1 MLPFVA
7 TAVAEGADEMTLTSR
22 FVRIGWALTS
32 VAMLAL
38 CSVIHAQSNSEPP
51 PPPPPGHHG
60 GFGPMSDDAMAFVG
74 FEAGL
79 AGKTVTGAPFSATF
93 STQTTQALAD
103 GNQIQHSATGT
114 FARDSQGR
122 TRRDMTL
129 PAIGP
134 WSTSGQAAP
143 HVVFINDSVAGTQYI
158 LEPDRKV
165 ARQMKRFR
173 GGRQGGAASSDADG
187 PPPAG
192 TEGANRRPNVT
203 TAALGTQ
210 TINGVQAEGTR
221 VTHTIPAGAIGN
233 ANPIV
238 ITNERWYS
246 SELHT
251 VVMIKRSDP
260 RMGTTTFQLT
270 NIQKQEPD
278 ASLFQVPPDYTVKQG
293 GQRRFGRGGGQPPP
307 PMAGEATGQPT
318 SSQD

>member
-1 MLPFVA
+1 
-7 TAVAEGADEMTLTSR
+7 MTRRGS
-22 FVRIGWALTS
+22 FVRISWVLSAAAL
-32 VAMLAL
+32 LAL
-38 CSVIHAQSNSEPP
+38 CGVAHAQSDPAP

-60 GFGPMSDDAMAFVG
+60 GFLPVSDDAMAFVG

-93 STQTTQALAD
+93 STDTTQALAD

-143 HVVFINDSVAGTQYI
+143 HIVFISDSVASTQYI

-165 ARQMKRFR
+165 ARKMQRFR
-173 GGRQGGAASSDADG
+173 GDRHSEGTSPDPHFAPPGGTG
-187 PPPAG
+187 G
-192 TEGANRRPNVT
+192 TNRRANVT
-203 TAALGTQ
+203 TISLGTQ

-233 ANPIV
+233 ANPLV

-246 SELHT
+246 SELET

-270 NIQKQEPD
+270 NILKQEPD
-278 ASLFQVPPDYTVKQG
+278 ASLFQVPSDYTVKQG
-293 GQRRFGRGGGQPPP
+293 GQRRFRRGRGQPPP
-307 PMAGEATGQPT
+307 PPVAGDGT
-318 SSQD
+318 SQAAPPQD

>member
-1 MLPFVA
+1 M
-7 TAVAEGADEMTLTSR
+7 MHKSR
-22 FVRIGWALTS
+22 FLRIGWVLTAL
-32 VAMLAL
+32 AMLPL
-38 CSVIHAQSNSEPP
+38 CGVVHAQSDSA
-51 PPPPPGHHG
+51 PPPPGHHG
-60 GFGPMSDDAMAFVG
+60 GRGPMSDDAMAFVG

-79 AGKTVTGAPFSATF
+79 VGKTVTGAPFSATF

-103 GNQIQHSATGT
+103 GNQIRRSATGT

-134 WSTSGQAAP
+134 WSTSGEAAP
-143 HVVFINDSVAGTQYI
+143 HVVFINDSVAGTQFM
-158 LEPDRKV
+158 LEPDRKI
-165 ARQMKRFR
+165 ARQMQRFR
-173 GGRQGGAASSDADG
+173 GGKEGGGPPPDADG
-187 PPPAG
+187 ASPAG
-192 TEGANRRPNVT
+192 PEGVNNRRNVT
-203 TAALGTQ
+203 TTSLGTQ

-246 SELHT
+246 SELQT

-278 ASLFQVPPDYTVKQG
+278 ASLFQVPADYTVRQG
-293 GQRRFGRGGGQPPP
+293 GPGGQQRFKRGGGPPP
-307 PMAGEATGQPT
+307 PPPAAAGDGAGEPA
-318 SSQD
+318 SQD

>member
-1 MLPFVA
+1 
-7 TAVAEGADEMTLTSR
+7 MTLRGR
-22 FVRIGWALTS
+22 FVRIGWALMA
-32 VAMLAL
+32 VGLLAL
-38 CSVIHAQSNSEPP
+38 CGVVHAQSDSAPP
-51 PPPPPGHHG
+51 PPPPPGRHV

-79 AGKTVTGAPFSATF
+79 AGETVTGAPFSATF

-103 GNQIQHSATGT
+103 GNQIQHSTTGT

-143 HVVFINDSVAGTQYI
+143 HMVFISDSVASTQYI

-165 ARQMKRFR
+165 ARKMQRFR
-173 GGRQGGAASSDADG
+173 GGRHDGGASPDAEVAL
-187 PPPAG
+187 PAG
-192 TEGANRRPNVT
+192 TAGANRRANVT
-203 TAALGTQ
+203 TTSLGTQ
-210 TINGVQAEGTR
+210 TINGVQAEGAR

-246 SELHT
+246 SELQT

-278 ASLFQVPPDYTVKQG
+278 ASLFQVPADYTVKQG
-293 GQRRFGRGGGQPPP
+293 GQRRFRRGGGPPP
-307 PMAGEATGQPT
+307 PPPVAGDGTGPPAP
-318 SSQD
+318 SQE

>member
-1 MLPFVA
+1 
-7 TAVAEGADEMTLTSR
+7 MTFRGR
-22 FVRIGWALTS
+22 FVRIGWALTG
-32 VAMLAL
+32 VVLLAFCGL
-38 CSVIHAQSNSEPP
+38 LHAQTDSAP
-51 PPPPPGHHG
+51 PPPPPGRHG

-93 STQTTQALAD
+93 STQTTQTLAD
-103 GNQIQHSATGT
+103 GNQIQRSSTGAL
-114 FARDSQGR
+114 ARDSQGR

-143 HVVFINDSVAGTQYI
+143 HVVFINDSVASTQYF
-158 LEPDRKV
+158 LDPDRKI
-165 ARQMKRFR
+165 ARKMQRFR
-173 GGRQGGAASSDADG
+173 GGKHGGGPSPDAEG
-187 PPPAG
+187 APPAG
-192 TEGANRRPNVT
+192 TEGTNNRHNVT
-203 TAALGTQ
+203 TTSLGTQ
-210 TINGVQAEGTR
+210 TINGVQAAGTR
-221 VTHTIPAGAIGN
+221 VTRTIPAGAIGN

-246 SELHT
+246 SELQT

-278 ASLFQVPPDYTVKQG
+278 ASLFRVPADYTVRPGGPG
-293 GQRRFGRGGGQPPP
+293 GQKRFRRGGGQPPLP
-307 PMAGEATGQPT
+307 PAAGNGLGQPAPP
-318 SSQD
+318 QD

>member
-1 MLPFVA
+1 
-7 TAVAEGADEMTLTSR
+7 
-22 FVRIGWALTS
+22 
-32 VAMLAL
+32 
-38 CSVIHAQSNSEPP
+38 
-51 PPPPPGHHG
+51 
-60 GFGPMSDDAMAFVG
+60 MSDDAMRFVG

-79 AGKTVTGAPFSATF
+79 DGKTVTGAPFSASF

-134 WSTSGQAAP
+134 WSTSGQSAP
-143 HVVFINDSVAGTQYI
+143 HVVFINDSVAGAQYM
-158 LEPDRKV
+158 LEPDRKI
-165 ARQMKRFR
+165 ARQMQRPRGDKR
-173 GGRQGGAASSDADG
+173 GGG
-187 PPPAG
+187 PPPDANAAPPG
-192 TEGANRRPNVT
+192 GPEGVSNRRSVT
-203 TAALGTQ
+203 TTSLGTQ

-246 SELHT
+246 AELQT
-251 VVMIKRSDP
+251 VVLIKRSDP
-260 RMGTTTFQLT
+260 RMGVTTFELT
-270 NIQKQEPD
+270 NIQKMEPD
-278 ASLFQVPPDYTVKQG
+278 PTQFQVPADYTLRQG
-293 GQRRFGRGGGQPPP
+293 GAREFRRGAGQAPPS
-307 PMAGEATGQPT
+307 ATSPSSP

>member
-1 MLPFVA
+1 MTLKGKFA
-7 TAVAEGADEMTLTSR
+7 RFSWALTAVAL
-22 FVRIGWALTS
+22 
-32 VAMLAL
+32 LAL
-38 CSVIHAQSNSEPP
+38 CGVVHAQSDSAPP
-51 PPPPPGHHG
+51 TPPPGRHG
-60 GFGPMSDDAMAFVG
+60 GHGPMSDDAMAFVG
-74 FEAGL
+74 FEAGF

-114 FARDSQGR
+114 FARDGQGR

-129 PAIGP
+129 PAIGS

-143 HVVFINDSVAGTQYI
+143 HVVFINDNVAGTQYM

-165 ARQMKRFR
+165 ARQMRAFR
-173 GGRQGGAASSDADG
+173 GGKHGGGPSPDAAGDSPG
-187 PPPAG
+187 G
-192 TEGANRRPNVT
+192 TEGANRRNVT
-203 TAALGTQ
+203 TTSLGTQ

-233 ANPIV
+233 ANAIV

-246 SELHT
+246 PELQT

-278 ASLFQVPPDYTVKQG
+278 ATLFQVPGDYTVRQG
-293 GQRRFGRGGGQPPP
+293 GPGAPRRFGRGGGPPP
-307 PMAGEATGQPT
+307 PPAAGDTTGQP

>member
-1 MLPFVA
+1 MKLGSKLTRIRFA
-7 TAVAEGADEMTLTSR
+7 LTAVT
-22 FVRIGWALTS
+22 
-32 VAMLAL
+32 MLAF
-38 CSVIHAQSNSEPP
+38 CGVVHAQSDSAPP

-60 GFGPMSDDAMAFVG
+60 GRGPMSDDAMAFVG

-79 AGKTVTGAPFSATF
+79 VGKTVTGAPFSATF

-103 GNQIQHSATGT
+103 GNQIQRSATGT

-129 PAIGP
+129 PTIGP

-143 HVVFINDSVAGTQYI
+143 HVVFINDSVAGTQYM
-158 LEPDRKV
+158 LEPDRKI
-165 ARQMKRFR
+165 ARQMQRFR
-173 GGRQGGAASSDADG
+173 GGKQGGGPPPDADG
-187 PPPAG
+187 VPPAG
-192 TEGANRRPNVT
+192 PDGVRNRRNVT
-203 TAALGTQ
+203 TTSLGTQ
-210 TINGVQAEGTR
+210 IINGVQAEGTR

-246 SELHT
+246 SELQT

-278 ASLFQVPPDYTVKQG
+278 ASLFQVPADYTVRQG
-293 GQRRFGRGGGQPPP
+293 GPGGQNRFKRGGGPPP
-307 PMAGEATGQPT
+307 PPPATGDAAAEPA
-318 SSQD
+318 SQD

>member
-1 MLPFVA
+1 MTRRSRFARISGALA
-7 TAVAEGADEMTLTSR
+7 AVAL
-22 FVRIGWALTS
+22 
-32 VAMLAL
+32 LAV
-38 CSVIHAQSNSEPP
+38 CGVVHAQSDPAA
-51 PPPPPGHHG
+51 PPPPPGRHG
-60 GFGPMSDDAMAFVG
+60 SFGPMSDDAMAFVG

-143 HVVFINDSVAGTQYI
+143 HMVFISDNVASTQYI

-165 ARQMKRFR
+165 ARKMLRFR
-173 GGRQGGAASSDADG
+173 GGRRDGGASPDA
-187 PPPAG
+187 PFAPPAG
-192 TEGANRRPNVT
+192 PGGTNRRANVT
-203 TAALGTQ
+203 TISLGTQ

-233 ANPIV
+233 ANPMV

-246 SELHT
+246 SELQT

-260 RMGTTTFQLT
+260 RMGATTFQLT
-270 NIQKQEPD
+270 NIQRQEPD

-293 GQRRFGRGGGQPPP
+293 GQGRFRRGGGQPPP
-307 PMAGEATGQPT
+307 PGAGDGSGQAAP
-318 SSQD
+318 QD